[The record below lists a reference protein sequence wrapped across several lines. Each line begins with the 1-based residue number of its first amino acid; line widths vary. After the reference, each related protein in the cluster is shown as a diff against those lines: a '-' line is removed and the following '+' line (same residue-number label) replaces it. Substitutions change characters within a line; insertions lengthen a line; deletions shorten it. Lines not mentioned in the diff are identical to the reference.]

1 MTQPVATIVVP
12 LLDRNDAWLEQ
23 SVLSAAGQGDVEVI
37 VVVSHAAPSSNLRV
51 LGAIARRFGN
61 LQVMPQPADRVGALI
76 NAGIDASQAPRVG
89 LLMPGDWLAPTAVA
103 QALAVAADIV
113 GTGTAF
119 YAADG
124 VTRFDELTRVPT
136 AAELDAQSTAEAK
149 AGYLSP
155 FLLFDRGKLR
165 TVGGVDE
172 SIGPGAADH
181 NLAWRLLERGAT
193 AGVVEQP
200 LYNVRDPAR
209 GQGTWL
215 ADTQMTLAKHGVGAR

>member
-1 MTQPVATIVVP
+1 MTQPVATVVVP
-12 LLDRNDAWLEQ
+12 LLDQEDAWLEQ
-23 SVLSAAGQGDVEVI
+23 SVLSAAGQDDVEVI

-76 NAGIDASQAPRVG
+76 NAGIDAAQAPRVG
-89 LLMPGDWLAPTAVA
+89 LLMPGDWLAPKAVA
-103 QALAVAADIV
+103 QALGVAADIV

-136 AAELDAQSTAEAK
+136 AAELDAQSTAA
-149 AGYLSP
+149 ARADYLSP
-155 FLLFDRGKLR
+155 FLLFDRDLLR
-165 TVGGVDE
+165 AVGGVDE
-172 SIGPGAADH
+172 SIGPGAGDCD
-181 NLAWRLLERGAT
+181 LTCSLLERGAT

-209 GQGTWL
+209 G
-215 ADTQMTLAKHGVGAR
+215 